1 MTDYDDP
8 ICDQLSAWMDGELP
22 EPQARSLARLLESD
36 PQLQAQLAGLQAVG
50 DLLGSLPRHRA
61 PEDLAQRVLESHERQ
76 ALAETRTPPSTAA
89 VADLRTAKAIAVAA
103 VVLISLGLG
112 VLTTIWIS
120 RTGQGQPA
128 PDGVARTD
136 GPGSSEPA
144 TGGQGRGKPD
154 QPTAGGDEAHRLPG
168 ESLGPVRGAGSE
180 GVLLVVIRT
189 EDPAS
194 TNRQVVDT
202 VLRANGLIPESR
214 AVRDGALYWKVAV
227 PQHRL
232 GRIKQALSSL
242 PSRVV
247 AIRDADLEE
256 SRSYLSLTGSGL
268 TPEQRAQFVD
278 LAAQADAPGT
288 DRQDP
293 PDPPKPAG
301 QHDARD
307 DAEGSRRIAELLDQS
322 RRLVR
327 SGPGRQEEPAEPAP
341 ARAIDPAPES
351 GPIQPVRP
359 VIIKIIDSS
368 PPETP

>member
-1 MTDYDDP
+1 MTGYDDP

-22 EPQARSLARLLESD
+22 EQEARGLKELLETD
-36 PQLQAQLAGLQAVG
+36 PQLRAQLGELQAVR

-61 PEDLAQRVLESHERQ
+61 CEDLAQRVLESHERQ
-76 ALAETRTPPSTAA
+76 ALAEIRTPPPTAEA
-89 VADLRTAKAIAVAA
+89 ADLRTAKAIAVAA

-120 RTGQGQPA
+120 RTGQSQAVPN
-128 PDGVARTD
+128 DIARTD
-136 GPGSSEPA
+136 RPVTADRTS
-144 TGGQGRGKPD
+144 GGADPH
-154 QPTAGGDEAHRLPG
+154 QPAGGSEAPDRPLN
-168 ESLGPVRGAGSE
+168 ESLAPVRGWGDD

-247 AIRDADLEE
+247 AIRDADRQE
-256 SRSYLSLTGSGL
+256 SRSYLSLTGSAL
-268 TPEQRAQFVD
+268 TAEQRARFID
-278 LAAQADAPGT
+278 AAAEAESPDP
-288 DRQDP
+288 QDP
-293 PDPPKPAG
+293 TDPPAPADDP
-301 QHDARD
+301 DAQD
-307 DAEGSRRIAELLDQS
+307 DAEGSRRIADLLDQS
-322 RRLVR
+322 RQLLRP
-327 SGPGRQEEPAEPAP
+327 GPAGRKNPEDPDP
-341 ARAIDPAPES
+341 ARSNSDDEGS
-351 GPIQPVRP
+351 GTAKPVRP
-359 VIIKIIDSS
+359 VIIKIIDSN